1 MSFISS
7 TLIFLFYN
15 KIIRPRTEDG
25 GESRS
30 RQRERMK
37 KKKKNRD
44 VVISREKTV
53 QNNKLVRFAYKFHL
67 SYPLSEI
74 HFNMQIYANG

>member
-7 TLIFLFYN
+7 TLIFFFYN

-25 GESRS
+25 GESR
-30 RQRERMK
+30 MK
-37 KKKKNRD
+37 NKKKNRD